1 MCCLYTHLLLQLKWI
16 RWSLTSWSFTPSQSW
31 LLRSGWWT
39 MLLDKF
45 RYDAIII
52 IIPEFRSLGL
62 RSHFYQT
69 LLLCVQI
76 WRIENLELKE
86 VDRSTYGQFYGGDCY
101 LVLYTYNRANKPQY
115 ILYMWQVMS
124 ITWILYLQHNI
135 YCNNVILCHNVEK
148 HLTVY
153 CIEQHSYRSNGP
165 KITIF

>member
-1 MCCLYTHLLLQLKWI
+1 MCCLYTHLFMQLKWI

-31 LLRSGWWT
+31 LLRSAWWT

-45 RYDAIII
+45 RYHAIII

-62 RSHFYQT
+62 RSHCYQT
-69 LLLCVQI
+69 SLLCVQI

-124 ITWILYLQHNI
+124 ITSPTQYTAII
-135 YCNNVILCHNVEK
+135 SHNVEK
-148 HLTVY
+148 HLTLY
-153 CIEQHSYRSNGP
+153 CIEQHIYRSNGP